1 MQISQLYNHHGVTS
15 VFFRIGQQCRLAG
28 IVVAL
33 LLFAYCYYNVSLD
46 FSPVLLFN
54 LSWSRPGVA
63 SLIPIAKVQEKAL
76 NAPFPTFQKAE
87 VVLITLIVDK
97 AH

>member
-33 LLFAYCYYNVSLD
+33 PLFAYCYYNVSLD

-54 LSWSRPGVA
+54 LS
-63 SLIPIAKVQEKAL
+63 
-76 NAPFPTFQKAE
+76 
-87 VVLITLIVDK
+87 
-97 AH
+97 